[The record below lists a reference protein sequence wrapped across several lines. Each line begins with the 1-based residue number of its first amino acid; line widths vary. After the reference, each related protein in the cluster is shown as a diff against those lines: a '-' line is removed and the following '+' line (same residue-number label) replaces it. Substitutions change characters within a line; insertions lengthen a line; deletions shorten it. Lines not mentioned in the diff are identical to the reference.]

1 MGLLKCQII
10 VIFLFYYLIIAQ
22 PNFSLR
28 CNVTEYPPNGTY
40 HTNLNTLVSSLSR
53 NIDSDGFYNAT
64 IGQDQDRIS
73 AIAQCRADVELQA
86 CRNCI
91 TNASRL
97 ILEKCPSKKSAFEV
111 YDVCLIRYSNE
122 SFIGTMSTDPRSI
135 YYILGD
141 FSNPKLFFNQ
151 YLAPVLT
158 SLRTRASAG
167 GKHKFAANVFSAP
180 DFQTIHALVQCT
192 SDLSAQSCYACLTAI
207 YSSLPDCECYAK
219 MGNYYIMP
227 SCIVRYEPYSFFNEL
242 LLAEAPPP
250 LLSPPQTASLPPPP
264 PPGKAD
270 KTARTIII
278 IVVLAVTVVIFVV
291 CIPVILMKRRKRKL
305 VYKRESIRDYDT
317 SSAESLQYDFSTIR
331 AATDNFSNDNKLGQG
346 GFGPVYKGKLSNGQ
360 EVAVKR
366 LAANSG
372 QGDLEFKNEV
382 LLVAK
387 LEHRNLVRLFG
398 FCFDGTERLLIYEF
412 VPNASL
418 DHFLFDPV
426 KRKHLDWERRS
437 KIIGG
442 IARGILYLH
451 EDSRHRIIHRDL
463 KASNVLLDAEMNPK
477 ISDFGMAR
485 LFAMDESQGITS
497 KIAGTYGYMA
507 PEYAMQGKMSVK
519 SDVFSFGVL
528 VLEIL
533 GGQRNTCFING
544 EYVGNL
550 LSYAWRNWREG
561 TTSNLIDPVLRGSSG
576 LVSDITRCI
585 HIALLCVQENVSD
598 RPTMA
603 AVVLM
608 LSSLSL
614 ALSVPSKP
622 GYYMQINVSPNIS
635 PIQGYKSKLISESN
649 QPAKSKSI
657 CLSQNEM
664 SIISNTLIEQTA
676 MGSLKWLIILIIQ
689 FYYLFY
695 LTIAQ
700 PNFTFQSPCEGNV
713 TEYPPNGTYHTNLN
727 TLLSSLSRNI
737 DSNGFYNA
745 TVGQDQDRVSAIAQ
759 CRADAELQTCRNCI
773 NNATRLILEKCP
785 SKKSAFGIYDMCL
798 IRYSNE
804 SFIGTMSTDPRFIY
818 YVLGNFSFPQYF
830 FNQYLAPVLT
840 SLRTRASVGGK
851 RKFAANVFSSPDFQT
866 IHALVQCTADLS
878 AQGCYDCLS
887 AVYKSLPDCEC
898 YAKWGNYHLMPSCI
912 VRYEPYPFFNE
923 SLLTEA
929 PPPLL
934 SPPEPALL
942 QPPPGKDDKTA
953 RTVIIILVPIVTIV
967 ILIGCI
973 SVILMRRRKRKLVNR
988 RELVEGISMEDDSIA
1003 ESLQYDFSAISAA
1016 TDNFSDANKLGQG
1029 GFGPVYKGKLPNG
1042 QEVAVKRLS
1051 IDSGQGD
1058 LEFKNEVLL
1067 VARLQHRNLV
1077 RLRGFCFDGTERLL
1091 VYEFVPN
1098 ASLDHFLF
1106 DPVKR
1111 RQLDWERRSKIIG
1124 GVARG
1129 ILYLHEDSRLRIIH
1143 RDLKA
1148 SNVLLDAEMNPKISD
1163 FGMARL
1169 FTLDETQGSTTRI
1182 VGTYGYMAPEYAMH
1196 GQFSVKSDVFSIGV
1210 LVLEIL
1216 SGQKNTYFRNGE
1228 YVEDLLSYA
1237 WKNWREGTATNL
1249 IDPMLRGSSGLVRDI
1264 MRYIHIALLCIQENI
1279 GDRPTMAAVVLMLS
1293 SLALSLPVPSGP
1305 SYYTH
1310 NDISPEISL
1319 IKEYNSRSSEPRE
1332 LAKNKSISSSRNEAS
1347 ITELYPR

>member
-1 MGLLKCQII
+1 MARLFAMDESQGITSKIAGTYGYMAPEYARQGKMSVKSDVFSFGVLVLEILGGQRNTCFRNGEYVGNLLSYTAMGFLKLII
-10 VIFLFYYLIIAQ
+10 LIFQFYLTIAQ
-22 PNFSLR
+22 PNFTFQSP
-28 CNVTEYPPNGTY
+28 CEGNVTEYPPNGTY
-40 HTNLNTLVSSLSR
+40 HTNLNTLLSSLAR

-64 IGQDQDRIS
+64 IGQDQDRVS
-73 AIAQCRADVELQA
+73 AIAQCRADIELQT

-91 TNASRL
+91 KNATRL
-97 ILEKCPSKKSAFEV
+97 ILEKCPSKKSAFGI
-111 YDVCLIRYSNE
+111 YDICLIRYSNE
-122 SFIGTMSTDPRSI
+122 SFIGTMSTDPRF
-135 YYILGD
+135 YYYVVRN
-141 FSNPKLFFNQ
+141 FSDPQLFFNQ
-151 YLAPVLT
+151 YLTPVLT

-167 GKHKFAANVFSAP
+167 GKRKFAANVFSAP

-192 SDLSAQSCYACLTAI
+192 ADLSAQGCYNCLSAV

-219 MGNYYIMP
+219 RGNYHLMP
-227 SCIVRYEPYSFFNEL
+227 SCIVRYEPYSFFNES

-250 LLSPPQTASLPPPP
+250 LLSPPQPVSLPLPPP

-270 KTARTIII
+270 KTPRTTTI
-278 IVVLAVTVVIFVV
+278 IVVLTVTVVIFIV

-305 VYKRESIRDYDT
+305 VNKREITTMLVKGIRDDDT
-317 SSAESLQYDFSTIR
+317 SSSAESLQYEFSTIR

-382 LLVAK
+382 LLVAR
-387 LEHRNLVRLFG
+387 LEHRNLVGLLG

-418 DHFLFDPV
+418 DHFLF
-426 KRKHLDWERRS
+426 
-437 KIIGG
+437 GG
-442 IARGILYLH
+442 LARGILYLH
-451 EDSRHRIIHRDL
+451 EDSRLRIIHRDL

-561 TTSNLIDPVLRGSSG
+561 TTSNLIDPMLRGSSG

-585 HIALLCVQENVSD
+585 HIALLCVQENVAD

-622 GYYMQINVSPNIS
+622 GYYMQIDVSPNIS
-635 PIQGYKSKLISESN
+635 PIQGYKSRLISESN
-649 QPAKSKSI
+649 RPAKSKSI

-664 SIISNTLIEQTA
+664 SIS
-676 MGSLKWLIILIIQ
+676 
-689 FYYLFY
+689 
-695 LTIAQ
+695 
-700 PNFTFQSPCEGNV
+700 NV

-727 TLLSSLSRNI
+727 TILSSLSRNI
-737 DSNGFYNA
+737 DSDVFYNA
-745 TVGQDQDRVSAIAQ
+745 TIGQDQDR
-759 CRADAELQTCRNCI
+759 C
-773 NNATRLILEKCP
+773 
-785 SKKSAFGIYDMCL
+785 
-798 IRYSNE
+798 
-804 SFIGTMSTDPRFIY
+804 
-818 YVLGNFSFPQYF
+818 
-830 FNQYLAPVLT
+830 T
-840 SLRTRASVGGK
+840 S
-851 RKFAANVFSSPDFQT
+851 
-866 IHALVQCTADLS
+866 DLS
-878 AQGCYDCLS
+878 ARDCYDCLTAIYS
-887 AVYKSLPDCEC
+887 SLPGCEC
-898 YAKWGNYHLMPSCI
+898 YAKRGNYYIMPSCI
-912 VRYEPYPFFNE
+912 VRYEPYSFFNE
-923 SLLTEA
+923 SLLIEA

-934 SPPEPALL
+934 SSPEPALL
-942 QPPPGKDDKTA
+942 PPPPPPEGTMLDLAIPSAHPAD
-953 RTVIIILVPIVTIV
+953 VTSGWIYGTKV
-967 ILIGCI
+967 C
-973 SVILMRRRKRKLVNR
+973 N
-988 RELVEGISMEDDSIA
+988 
-1003 ESLQYDFSAISAA
+1003 AA
-1016 TDNFSDANKLGQG
+1016 GN
-1029 GFGPVYKGKLPNG
+1029 
-1042 QEVAVKRLS
+1042 
-1051 IDSGQGD
+1051 
-1058 LEFKNEVLL
+1058 
-1067 VARLQHRNLV
+1067 
-1077 RLRGFCFDGTERLL
+1077 
-1091 VYEFVPN
+1091 
-1098 ASLDHFLF
+1098 
-1106 DPVKR
+1106 
-1111 RQLDWERRSKIIG
+1111 
-1124 GVARG
+1124 
-1129 ILYLHEDSRLRIIH
+1129 SR
-1143 RDLKA
+1143 
-1148 SNVLLDAEMNPKISD
+1148 
-1163 FGMARL
+1163 
-1169 FTLDETQGSTTRI
+1169 
-1182 VGTYGYMAPEYAMH
+1182 
-1196 GQFSVKSDVFSIGV
+1196 VKSDVFSFGV

-1228 YVEDLLSYA
+1228 SVEDLLSYA
-1237 WKNWREGTATNL
+1237 WTNWREGTATNL

-1264 MRYIHIALLCIQENI
+1264 MRCIHIALSCVQENI

-1293 SLALSLPVPSGP
+1293 SLSLSLPVPSGP
-1305 SYYTH
+1305 AYYTH

-1319 IKEYNSRSSEPRE
+1319 IKGYNSRSSEPRE